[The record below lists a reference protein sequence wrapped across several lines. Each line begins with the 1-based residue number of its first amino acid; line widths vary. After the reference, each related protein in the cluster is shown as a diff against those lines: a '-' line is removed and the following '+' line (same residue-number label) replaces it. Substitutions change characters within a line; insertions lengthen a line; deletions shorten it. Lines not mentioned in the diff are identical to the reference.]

1 MKKALPIKIR
11 EANIISLKE
20 AFISKD
26 YKTSQEVI
34 KGCKAALGMLFES
47 FEILDSSVSLKE
59 SYWSPNHL
67 CRDLAD
73 RARVIKVSF
82 ELEIDLS
89 NIDYYL
95 KFFSRK
101 DFSEK
106 IIIFNTENLARKP
119 NPNELCWIIN
129 SNNFFDINDNI
140 HIDLTHNKDNETY
153 FVTFSIPLKE
163 YPGLEDRIAKYIELL
178 NNKKNLE
185 RKIFLLKD
193 SFIKNDL
200 KAALISNI
208 KCCQLNNRIDR
219 LTKLIEKLLKERS
232 KAKKEKD
239 DLTKSLIQEFT
250 SSEIEIIKSK
260 IDPEENSEFHSLE
273 IEIFN

>member
-20 AFISKD
+20 TFISKD

-34 KGCKAALGMLFES
+34 KGCEAALGMLFES

-101 DFSEK
+101 EFSEK
-106 IIIFNTENLARKP
+106 IMVNTKNLARKP
-119 NPNELCWIIN
+119 NPNELCWIIS

-163 YPGLEDRIAKYIELL
+163 YPGLEDKIAKYIELL

-185 RKIFLLKD
+185 RKLFLLKD

-200 KAALISNI
+200 GAALISFKSVDKGSFKITQATTSGPAHGPRPASSTPAIFFIPALI
-208 KCCQLNNRIDR
+208 KVFSIILALR
-219 LTKLIEKLLKERS
+219 L
-232 KAKKEKD
+232 
-239 DLTKSLIQEFT
+239 
-250 SSEIEIIKSK
+250 
-260 IDPEENSEFHSLE
+260 
-273 IEIFN
+273 IFD